1 MGAFGNRY
9 NGPHPLSGKGNRFI
23 ITVIDHFTKYA
34 FAFPVRNHEA
44 RTVPKYLVD
53 RVFLV
58 HSVPL
63 QLLSDRRAEFEGHIF
78 KEICALLGVDKL
90 RTTAYK
96 PSTNGALERMH
107 RTLNTMLGKVVDDKQ
122 KDWEVHVAY
131 VMTAYNATVHS
142 ATGFTPNRLVFGKE
156 MRYPNELMYVEVED
170 KTMDDESYSDFVESQ
185 KKNFREGFD
194 RARKSLGFNAER
206 SKKRYDMRVRPRVY
220 AVGDWVF
227 YFCPRHRVGRSPKW
241 QNFYSGP
248 YLVVEL
254 LGQVNIRIQKSA
266 KASAMVVHVDK
277 IKMCKGEVPNSW
289 IGEPEE
295 RLSDRVEREAFIDLF
310 NDNGGVRDAAI
321 VNDIE
326 NDLEE

>member
-1 MGAFGNRY
+1 LAIDIT
-9 NGPHPLSGKGNRFI
+9 GPHPLSGKGNRFI
-23 ITVIDHFTKYA
+23 ITVIDHFSKYA

-44 RTVPKYLVD
+44 RTVAKYLVE

-58 HSVPL
+58 HGVPL
-63 QLLSDRRAEFEGHIF
+63 QLLSDRGAEFEEHIF
-78 KEICALLGVDKL
+78 REICELLGVDKL

-122 KDWEVHVAY
+122 RDWDVHVAY

-142 ATGFTPNRLVFGKE
+142 ATGFTPNRLVFGRE
-156 MRYPNELMYVEVED
+156 MRYPNELMYVGV
-170 KTMDDESYSDFVESQ
+170 
-185 KKNFREGFD
+185 
-194 RARKSLGFNAER
+194 
-206 SKKRYDMRVRPRVY
+206 
-220 AVGDWVF
+220 
-227 YFCPRHRVGRSPKW
+227 RSPKW

-248 YLVVEL
+248 YLIVEL
-254 LGQVNIRIQKSA
+254 LGMVNVRIQKSA

-295 RLSDRVEREAFIDLF
+295 RLSDRVEPGAFINLF
-310 NDNGGVRDAAI
+310 NDYEGVRDAEI

-326 NDLEE
+326 NDLEEEEKRARPKRNAQMPARYIQRIYALNVVNKNYDCCRDDFREVEGFGPYEDVESVEGEADEKDRIEVA